1 MNVLQG
7 LDLVHIKV
15 LGILSTDYSSS
26 SPKQVFFLKSAFNVR
41 LVSDTSHTKLRAAQ
55 GGQGGALSH
64 PGTTGPRGRRGGAA
78 LQPWGLP
85 ASTAV
90 RLGVASCCCQQSL
103 GHAVKQVGNESPRA
117 PSKGSVFHQGQ
128 STEERLKRCWVCTP
142 LFVCCWVSPAP
153 TRKTGLAFSSIQE
166 GGRIK

>member
-55 GGQGGALSH
+55 GGRAVLWATQGRQVLVGDGEVLLCRPGASLQ
-64 PGTTGPRGRRGGAA
+64 A
-78 LQPWGLP
+78 LLWGW
-85 ASTAV
+85 
-90 RLGVASCCCQQSL
+90 G
-103 GHAVKQVGNESPRA
+103 
-117 PSKGSVFHQGQ
+117 
-128 STEERLKRCWVCTP
+128 
-142 LFVCCWVSPAP
+142 
-153 TRKTGLAFSSIQE
+153 
-166 GGRIK
+166 